1 MDVDSAATFLAS
13 TILIVAGLL
22 TLASGV
28 LLLNNLFSRFWKPL
42 STPLFNWYPNTNA
55 RFAESHEMVEPK
67 NDLHEKK

>member
-13 TILIVAGLL
+13 TILLVAGIL
-22 TLASGV
+22 TLASGI

-42 STPLFNWYPNTNA
+42 TSPLFNWLPNTNA
-55 RFAESHEMVEPK
+55 RFAEPHEMVEPK